1 MPTAAKL
8 FAALAFAMVAYY
20 ASETFIPLLPEGT
33 QVKQFSLINAA
44 LGGIIGWRI
53 QGADVGNGYRI
64 GATVGLRGMAVFLFF
79 AVGGYALREMLIRA
93 TKLRYDGPGEA
104 IVGMFDLCV
113 EYGRMTL
120 TSPDVMGI
128 LILGAIATAWGA
140 EAVNRRWS

>member
-8 FAALAFAMVAYY
+8 FAALAFAAVAYY

-44 LGGIIGWRI
+44 LGGIIGWRV
-53 QGADVGNGYRI
+53 QGVDVGNGYRI
-64 GATVGLRGMAVFLFF
+64 AATVGLRASALFLFF
-79 AVGGYALREMLIRA
+79 AVMGYALREMIINA

-104 IVGMFDLCV
+104 LVGMFDLAV
-113 EYGRMTL
+113 GYGRLTI

-140 EAVNRRWS
+140 ETVNRRWS